1 MNKKKCQRLLDTY
14 LWQLGL
20 SSWKNMCYNSNDR
33 VFPTQEHQRTK
44 ALPPA
49 YTDIKIHFRWDEF
62 YGIQ

>member
-1 MNKKKCQRLLDTY
+1 MQE

-20 SSWKNMCYNSNDR
+20 SSWKNMCYNSSDR